1 VFFGFHFV
9 LSLLRPLF
17 LVLFDFVLRLISSVP
32 CQAIGWKE
40 HLQNYLFYM
49 ECDVNFI
56 SSQSVLV
63 ACCVDRDQVLC
74 VGVMTDDPAVRRL
87 MTPTVHD

>member
-1 VFFGFHFV
+1 MFFGFHFV

-32 CQAIGWKE
+32 CQEIGWKE

-49 ECDVNFI
+49 ECDVKLHLK
-56 SSQSVLV
+56 SVSVGGML
-63 ACCVDRDQVLC
+63 CRSRSGSPRRRD
-74 VGVMTDDPAVRRL
+74 D
-87 MTPTVHD
+87 